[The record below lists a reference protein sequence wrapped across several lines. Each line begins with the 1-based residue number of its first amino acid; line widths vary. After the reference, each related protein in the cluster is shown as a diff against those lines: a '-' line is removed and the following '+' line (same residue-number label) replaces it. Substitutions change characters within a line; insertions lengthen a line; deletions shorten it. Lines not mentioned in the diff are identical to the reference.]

1 MDNIGKNRVCGSL
14 SLQSNSCTEQVK
26 IHPVTSGTWY
36 LYPADMDRPQKKTR
50 FTSVVIFDRR
60 QIWKA
65 YYFHF
70 ADSSGWVVERN
81 GLYLRMPEKVF
92 ERFFGRFEISDF
104 SYR

>member
-1 MDNIGKNRVCGSL
+1 MDNTGKNKVCGNL

-36 LYPADMDRPQKKTR
+36 LYPANMDRPQ
-50 FTSVVIFDRR
+50 FTSMIIFDRR

-65 YYFHF
+65 YYFRF

-81 GLYLRMPEKVF
+81 GLYLRMPEKEF
-92 ERFFGRFEISDF
+92 ERFFGKFKIKT
-104 SYR
+104 